1 MSKITI
7 VMYHYVRD
15 LKYSRYPEIKGL
27 DVALFKEQLQYILK
41 HYNVIKMEEL
51 IEAVL
56 ENKKLPDNSLILT
69 FDDAY
74 RDHFEFV
81 FPILDELGI
90 QGSFFPP
97 AKAIQEH
104 QVLDVNKIHFILAS
118 VEDKKQLISDI
129 FVQLDKYRKEY
140 SLETNEQYYEKLAI
154 KGRFDTAEVIFI
166 KRILQRD
173 LPEKLRNIIV
183 NFLFNKYVSK
193 DESAFSRELYM
204 NIDQLKCM
212 VRKGMYVGSH
222 GFDHYWL
229 NTISK
234 EQQQEE
240 VEFSMKFL
248 RKIGSNTDNFV
259 FCYPYGAYDDSLLSV
274 LKENGCSLAL
284 TTEVGIADLSKHQP
298 LIFPRLDTND
308 IPKDRNSQP
317 NDWTNKVINIDQ
329 RECNCPKD

>member
-15 LKYSRYPEIKGL
+15 LNHSRYPEIKGL
-27 DVALFKEQLQYILK
+27 DVELFKEQLQYILK
-41 HYNVIKMEEL
+41 HYKVIRMEDL
-51 IEAVL
+51 IDAVKGD
-56 ENKKLPDNSLILT
+56 KKLPNNSLLLT

-74 RDHFEFV
+74 SDHFEFV

-118 VEDKKQLISDI
+118 VEDKKQLISDV
-129 FVQLDKYRKEY
+129 FAQLDRYRKVY
-140 SLETNEQYYEKLAI
+140 SLETNEHYYEKLAI

-166 KRILQRD
+166 KRIFQRD

-229 NTISK
+229 NTLTH
-234 EQQQEE
+234 EQQQNE
-240 VEFSMKFL
+240 VELSIKFL
-248 RKIGSNTDNFV
+248 NKIGSNTQDFV
-259 FCYPYGAYDDSLLSV
+259 FCYPYGAYNDSLLSV

-284 TTEVGIADLSKHQP
+284 TTEVGIADLGEHQP
-298 LIFPRLDTND
+298 LVFPRLDTND
-308 IPKDRNSQP
+308 LPKDKLANP
-317 NDWTNKVINIDQ
+317 NKWTLKINNI
-329 RECNCPKD
+329 